1 MPKPKG
7 KRVNTDQSIK
17 SLHSGKGR
25 TDTGRSVK
33 TNHST
38 SHQTKPRPVLEGIT
52 QNITERY
59 LPMPKI
65 QDKLERLFP
74 DQPGLDFG
82 LEVFLTQLLLQA
94 KSSRLLRQ
102 RAVGAPGWRSIANS
116 GVAKWRSVH
125 LHSAR
130 VG

>member
-1 MPKPKG
+1 MPKHKR

-17 SLHSGKGR
+17 TS
-25 TDTGRSVK
+25 
-33 TNHST
+33 HST

-59 LPMPKI
+59 LPMPRI

-82 LEVFLTQLLLQA
+82 LEVFLGQLLLKA
-94 KSSRLLRQ
+94 MSCRLLC
-102 RAVGAPGWRSIANS
+102 
-116 GVAKWRSVH
+116 
-125 LHSAR
+125 
-130 VG
+130 